1 MKDIKGRSCGD
12 ACIGQRQDTRQTG
25 RRQAGQRGG
34 KPTHPERKRDTPRG
48 GGKPTQPQAARRAK
62 KGGTKGLVPEPPKA
76 GPGILPM
83 EGH

>member
-1 MKDIKGRSCGD
+1 MKDIKGRSCG
-12 ACIGQRQDTRQTG
+12 ARVYKYRQHARQTG

-34 KPTHPERKRDTPRG
+34 KPTRPEKERDTPRG
-48 GGKPTQPQAARRAK
+48 GGKPTQPQAARRG
-62 KGGTKGLVPEPPKA
+62 KGGPNGLVPEPPKA